1 MSSAPA
7 GNRRA
12 LLGWAFYDFGNSAF
26 TTIIVTFIFPIYLA
40 NVYFGGG
47 VETTLNTPLDTA
59 LRQTEGQVQWG
70 KIVAY
75 AAGLIAISAP
85 ILGSIAD
92 LSGRRKPWILGFSLL
107 CIFATSL
114 LFLQPDPVQFPLL
127 LAIAFVVANYGF
139 EMGSVFNNAQLPGLT
154 TTDRMG
160 RWSGWAWGLG
170 YSGGLLCLLIC
181 LPLVLF
187 SESLFGDA
195 GLGARLSFLVVAVWF
210 AIFMLPMLMFT
221 PDQRQGLPIGQAVSK
236 GLGETW
242 ATAREIWGQPNLTRF
257 MIARLI
263 YNDGLVTIFSM
274 GALFAALRYG
284 MDTVQI
290 IAFGILLNI
299 TAVIGSVFMARQDDL
314 RGKKWVLNISI
325 CLLILVF
332 LLGLSLPY
340 LMGGHEAA
348 LWPFVILGGALGL
361 FVGPIQAASRSFVA
375 VVSPP
380 EQATRYF
387 GFYELT
393 GKATAFLGP
402 LLVSSFTLFAAQ
414 RLNGGDREAVAARGL
429 ALDMGMLSIPLLL
442 LIGLITLQSVKEPK
456 IQA

>member
-1 MSSAPA
+1 MSTAPA
-7 GNRRA
+7 ENRRA

-47 VETTLNTPLDTA
+47 IETTIDTPLDQA
-59 LRQTEGQVQWG
+59 LSQTEGQTQWG
-70 KIVAY
+70 VIVAY
-75 AAGLIAISAP
+75 AALVIAISAP

-92 LSGRRKPWILGFSLL
+92 LNGRRKPWILGFSLL
-107 CIFATSL
+107 CIFATAL
-114 LFLQPDPVQFPLL
+114 LFIQPEPAQFPLM

-139 EMGSVFNNAQLPGLT
+139 EMGGVFNNAQLPGLT
-154 TTDRMG
+154 ASDRMG

-170 YSGGLLCLLIC
+170 YGGGLLCLIIC

-195 GLGARLSFLVVAVWF
+195 GLGARLSFLVVAIWF
-210 AIFMLPMLMFT
+210 AIFMMPMMLFT
-221 PDQRQGLPIGQAVSK
+221 PDERDGLPISQAVTR

-242 ATAREIWGQPNLTRF
+242 ATAKEIFAQPNLIRF

-314 RGKKWVLNISI
+314 RGKKWVLNLSIS
-325 CLLILVF
+325 LLILVF
-332 LLGLSLPY
+332 LIGMSLPY
-340 LMGGHEAA
+340 LLGGHEAA
-348 LWPFVILGGALGL
+348 LWPFVCLGGALGL

-380 EQATRYF
+380 EKATRYF

-393 GKATAFLGP
+393 GKATAFLGA
-402 LLVSSFTLFAAQ
+402 LMVGGFTLFAARQ
-414 RLNGGDREAVAARGL
+414 LAGGDMNAVAARGL
-429 ALDMGMLSIPLLL
+429 ALDVGMLSIPLLL
-442 LIGLITLQSVKEPK
+442 AIGLIALQWVKEP
-456 IQA
+456 QR